1 MAGGVIN
8 NLIKICN
15 LLQIHLEKGLVK
27 KFIKFGIFC
36 SEGLNQRGR
45 FYSGKSGALEMN
57 LIWDEKIFKSQTA

>member
-27 KFIKFGIFC
+27 KFIKFGIFVRDAE
-36 SEGLNQRGR
+36 SKRAIL
-45 FYSGKSGALEMN
+45 FGKSGALEMN
-57 LIWDEKIFKSQTA
+57 LISGLGNF